1 MEQKYIS
8 MLIADYDQL
17 LPLPL
22 EAYEQVVPH
31 LLQVSLK
38 RNTVV
43 KNSGKPDLASRYLC
57 SGFLGV
63 YHSLGERVELMS
75 IFKSS
80 DTVFDEYSYRSGI
93 ASETVIK
100 SISDVVFLEFT
111 RKAEELLLKNHPEFS
126 LLAHRVAHRISERK
140 TKVHAISK
148 MGLEEGYGV
157 LMDEFPG
164 LEAEIT
170 NSDLASFFGVHTR
183 TVERWKHGLKFR

>member
-1 MEQKYIS
+1 MDQNLIS
-8 MLIADYDQL
+8 MMITDYDQL
-17 LPLPL
+17 LKLPK
-22 EAYEQVVPH
+22 EAYRLVVPH
-31 LLQVSLK
+31 LVQVSLK

-43 KNSGKPDLASRYLC
+43 KTSGKPDLVSRYLC
-57 SGFLGV
+57 KGFLGM
-63 YHSLGERVELMS
+63 YHPFGERMVLMS

-80 DTVFDEYSYRSGI
+80 DTVFDEFSYRSGL
-93 ASETVIK
+93 ASGTLIK
-100 SISDVVFLEFT
+100 SISEVVFLEFT
-111 RKAEELLLKNHPEFS
+111 LEAEEILLKFHPEFS

-140 TKVHAISK
+140 TKVYAIAK

-157 LMDEFPG
+157 LMKEFQG